1 MLKHETIKLNWR
13 LISVHYCTH
22 QLKSI
27 IMKKVILTVSM
38 VALTMGSTIMASET
52 QNLLLNDNIEL
63 VSRVDIS
70 SFCKAVIQGDLETVE
85 RLIDLGE
92 DVNQKSLG
100 MTPAM
105 FAARYNKVDI
115 LKVLITNGADLN
127 MQSSQGYT
135 AKRYAEL
142 SNAAEALEVL
152 EATVGS

>member
-1 MLKHETIKLNWR
+1 
-13 LISVHYCTH
+13 
-22 QLKSI
+22 
-27 IMKKVILTVSM
+27 MKKVILTVSM